1 MLRRRPLL
9 RRSCRCFETQYLGDG
24 AALRPRGLRAG
35 GVLKGSA
42 IVVEPG
48 NAHWA
53 ILDYIH
59 LNPVRAGLVA
69 GRDGMESYAW
79 SSLPLYLKEPWER
92 PDFLETVMGV

>member
-1 MLRRRPLL
+1 MW
-9 RRSCRCFETQYLGDG
+9 
-24 AALRPRGLRAG
+24 
-35 GVLKGSA
+35 KGSA

-48 NAHWA
+48 NAYWV

-79 SSLPLYLKEPWER
+79 SSLPLDLKEPWER
-92 PDFLETVMGV
+92 PEFLETAMGFQVAGSRDDAEGRKEFLMGLERSVDLKGSGINS